1 MFTGDASGSCLIIP
15 AQTGGPYP
23 GDGSI
28 TVSGST
34 VNALALSGIV
44 RSDIRSGLPASLGT
58 AAGVPLT
65 VTLPLVDTNASC
77 AGLAG
82 DALCLR
88 QCDRDGNCSM

>member
-1 MFTGDASGSCLIIP
+1 
-15 AQTGGPYP
+15 
-23 GDGSI
+23 
-28 TVSGST
+28 
-34 VNALALSGIV
+34 
-44 RSDIRSGLPASLGT
+44 
-58 AAGVPLT
+58 LT